1 MSRIRRI
8 TSPAVPE
15 PPAGL
20 WSNGLLVDG
29 ILYLSGFTARGAAG
43 KALAEADMLDQARVI
58 FGKMR
63 ALLEAAGGSTTDV
76 VKLTIFVT
84 DITQREAVWQ
94 ARREFFTGD
103 FPACSLVEVSALAE
117 PSILVEIVGVAHIGA
132 GTGGALPG

>member
-117 PSILVEIVGVAHIGA
+117 PSILVEIEGVAHIGA